1 MKKTLLALFIGLASF
16 VQAQYYT
23 QYFDGADTI
32 ISQSVFVNIDTT
44 ASGIW
49 QIGPPQKIIFE
60 SASTVPNVLITD
72 TVNTYPD
79 SLNSSAWFMLPEY
92 TIYAGALAI
101 QWNQKLDL
109 DTNMDGGLIEFSSDS
124 GLTWENAFYSANV
137 YNFYGWGTSNE
148 GALPSGDPCF
158 TGTDTTWKNIWLC
171 FSYDYLQD
179 IDNLSIRFRM
189 VSDSVETNQEGWM
202 IDNLMVQETWF
213 HPVAE
218 QSKPSNFKV
227 YPTITERSIT
237 IQLTNTS
244 PDFIIKQISILS
256 LNGQFIRSIDTP
268 SGQEEIDLSDLAPG
282 RYLIMIE
289 SSGTKELHE
298 IVIAR

>member
-1 MKKTLLALFIGLASF
+1 MKKTLLAFFSGFAAIAN
-16 VQAQYYT
+16 AQYYT

-32 ISQSVFVNIDTT
+32 VSQSIFVNLDTT
-44 ASGIW
+44 ISGIW

-79 SLNSSAWFMLPEY
+79 SLNSSAWFMLPENML
-92 TIYAGALAI
+92 YAGAIAI

-124 GLTWENAFYSANV
+124 GITWENAFYNSNV
-137 YNFYGWGTSNE
+137 YNFYGWDIPNE
-148 GALPSGDPCF
+148 GALPAGDPCF
-158 TGTDTTWKNIWLC
+158 TGTDSTWKNIWLC
-171 FSYDYLQD
+171 FSYDYLQT
-179 IDNLSIRFRM
+179 INSLSIRFRI

-237 IQLTNTS
+237 IKQTNSS
-244 PDFIIKQISILS
+244 PDFLVKQISILS
-256 LNGQFIRSIDTP
+256 LNGQFIRFIQLP

-298 IVIAR
+298 IVIAH

>member
-1 MKKTLLALFIGLASF
+1 MKKTLLAFFSGFAIIAN
-16 VQAQYYT
+16 AQYYT

-32 ISQSVFVNIDTT
+32 VSQSIFVNLDTT
-44 ASGIW
+44 ISGIW

-79 SLNSSAWFMLPEY
+79 SLNSSAWFMLPENML
-92 TIYAGALAI
+92 YAGAIAI

-124 GLTWENAFYSANV
+124 GLTWENAFYNSNV
-137 YNFYGWGTSNE
+137 YNFYGWDIPNE
-148 GALPSGDPCF
+148 GALPAGDPCF
-158 TGTDTTWKNIWLC
+158 TGTDSTWKNIWLC
-171 FSYDYLQD
+171 FSYDYLQT
-179 IDNLSIRFRM
+179 INSLSIRFRI

-237 IQLTNTS
+237 IKQTNSS
-244 PDFIIKQISILS
+244 PDFLVKQISILS
-256 LNGQFIRSIDTP
+256 LNGQFIRFIPLP

-298 IVIAR
+298 IVIAH

>member
-1 MKKTLLALFIGLASF
+1 MKKTLLTFFCGFAAIANS
-16 VQAQYYT
+16 QYYT
-23 QYFDGADTI
+23 QYFDGADTLV
-32 ISQSVFVNIDTT
+32 SQSIFVNLDTT
-44 ASGIW
+44 TSGIW

-79 SLNSSAWFMLPEY
+79 SLNSSAWFMLPENLLQ
-92 TIYAGALAI
+92 AGAIAI

-124 GLTWENAFYSANV
+124 GLTWENAFYNANV
-137 YNFYGWGTSNE
+137 YNFYGWDISNE
-148 GALPSGDPCF
+148 GALPAGDPCF
-158 TGTDTTWKNIWLC
+158 TGTDSTWKNIWLC
-171 FSYDYLQD
+171 FLYDYLQT
-179 IDNLSIRFRM
+179 ITNLSIRYRI

-218 QSKPSNFKV
+218 QSMPSNFKV
-227 YPTITERSIT
+227 YPTVTDKFVT
-237 IQLTNTS
+237 VQLTNTN
-244 PDFIIKQISILS
+244 PDFAVRQISILNM
-256 LNGQFIRSIDTP
+256 NGQFIRSVNTP
-268 SGQEEIDLSDLAPG
+268 SGQEQIDLSDLAPG